1 MPTKQFYIDNFGEEW
16 YIKYRKHCDEYQ
28 RLRVCK
34 EYWKV
39 ENYDLAKADNF
50 KGWIMHHKLEIGT
63 DYRNSA
69 ADLKL
74 MNLYF
79 NRPPEELIFM
89 RLAEHVSLHKKG
101 TKLSEE
107 HRLKCSNAMKGKH
120 LSEEHKRKIS
130 EAGKGKHKGFK
141 GKHKYWLGKKFTDEH
156 KLKISEAHKGKPK
169 GFKGK
174 HWKLINGKRE
184 WYE

>member
-1 MPTKQFYIDNFGEEW
+1 MPTKQHYIDKFGEEW
-16 YIKYRKHCDEYQ
+16 YNNYRNHCDEYQ

-34 EYWKV
+34 EYWKI
-39 ENYDLAKADNF
+39 ENYELAKADNF

-79 NRPPEELIFM
+79 DRPPEELIFLPL
-89 RLAEHVSLHKKG
+89 REHVSLHMKG
-101 TKLSEE
+101 KKLSEE
-107 HRLKCSNAMKGKH
+107 QRLKCANGMKGKH
-120 LSEEHKRKIS
+120 LSDEHKRKIS
-130 EAGKGKHKGFK
+130 EAGKGKHKC
-141 GKHKYWLGKKFTDEH
+141 WLGKKFTDEH
-156 KLKISEAHKGKPK
+156 KLKISEANKGKSK

-174 HWKLINGKRE
+174 HWKLVNGKRE